1 MLHNF
6 CNEDYCDFEA
16 DPEVS
21 CFLTEDLADDDG
33 DWIRNTVNIIKTC
46 FRVATLFVHGS
57 VTFQLRIFS
66 QQIVLLGRNAF

>member
-21 CFLTEDLADDDG
+21 CFLTEDLADDG
-33 DWIRNTVNIIKTC
+33 DWIRNTVNIIKH
-46 FRVATLFVHGS
+46 VLELQLF
-57 VTFQLRIFS
+57 LYM
-66 QQIVLLGRNAF
+66 VL